1 MSSLHPQFIQK
12 PTPGQ
17 LMRTTD
23 APNALNHLEVCQG
36 FRSPVLG
43 MESRANI
50 RTRGVPSVLATSE
63 SIKVSG
69 ALCQELG
76 TEASWLIILYLGN

>member
-1 MSSLHPQFIQK
+1 M
-12 PTPGQ
+12 
-17 LMRTTD
+17 
-23 APNALNHLEVCQG
+23 
-36 FRSPVLG
+36 LG